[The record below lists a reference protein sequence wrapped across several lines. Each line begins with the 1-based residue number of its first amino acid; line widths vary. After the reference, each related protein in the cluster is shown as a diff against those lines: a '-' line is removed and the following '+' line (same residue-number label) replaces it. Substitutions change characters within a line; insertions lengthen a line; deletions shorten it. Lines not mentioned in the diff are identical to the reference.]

1 MNSEGWQQAERE
13 PQSMQGLQHP
23 NPGWGRSPRREVRA
37 MAVTC
42 DFYGV
47 EEDKITIEVDERFL
61 REHQLF
67 DFEGERY
74 IILSVVWTRD
84 GPKANVM
91 PYWEYT
97 SLRDKSRRATA
108 WPAEGEK
115 EPPLV
120 REIDRRGRT
129 S

>member
-1 MNSEGWQQAERE
+1 MS
-13 PQSMQGLQHP
+13 
-23 NPGWGRSPRREVRA
+23 
-37 MAVTC
+37 AVTC

-47 EEDKITIEVDERFL
+47 EEDKVMIEVDERFL
-61 REHQLF
+61 HEHQLF

-74 IILSVVWTRD
+74 IILSVVWTKD

-97 SLRDKSRRATA
+97 SLHDKSRRGVVMSPEDA
-108 WPAEGEK
+108 G

-120 REIDRRGRT
+120 REIDRRRRT

>member
-1 MNSEGWQQAERE
+1 MA
-13 PQSMQGLQHP
+13 
-23 NPGWGRSPRREVRA
+23 
-37 MAVTC
+37 AVTC

-47 EEDKITIEVDERFL
+47 EEDKVTIEVDERFL
-61 REHQLF
+61 QEHQLF

-74 IILSVVWTRD
+74 IILSVAWTKD

-97 SLRDKSRRATA
+97 SLHDKSRRGVIMANEDKA
-108 WPAEGEK
+108 QS
-115 EPPLV
+115 PLV
-120 REIDRRGRT
+120 REIDRRRRT

>member
-1 MNSEGWQQAERE
+1 
-13 PQSMQGLQHP
+13 
-23 NPGWGRSPRREVRA
+23 
-37 MAVTC
+37 MAAVSC

-61 REHQLF
+61 QEQQQF

-74 IILSVVWTRD
+74 IILSVVWTKE

-97 SLRDKSRRATA
+97 SRHTRLHRGMMPVEADA
-108 WPAEGEK
+108 

-120 REIDRRGRT
+120 REIDRRRRT
-129 S
+129 T

>member
-1 MNSEGWQQAERE
+1 MT
-13 PQSMQGLQHP
+13 
-23 NPGWGRSPRREVRA
+23 
-37 MAVTC
+37 AVIC

-61 REHQLF
+61 QEQQLF

-74 IILSVVWTRD
+74 IILSVVWMKD

-97 SLRDKSRRATA
+97 SSHDKSRRGVIMSVD
-108 WPAEGEK
+108 AEGA
-115 EPPLV
+115 PPLV
-120 REIDRRGRT
+120 REIDRRRRT
-129 S
+129 

>member
-1 MNSEGWQQAERE
+1 MA
-13 PQSMQGLQHP
+13 
-23 NPGWGRSPRREVRA
+23 
-37 MAVTC
+37 AVTC

-47 EEDKITIEVDERFL
+47 EEDKITLEVDERFL
-61 REHQLF
+61 HEQQLF

-74 IILSVVWTRD
+74 IILSVVWTKD

-97 SLRDKSRRATA
+97 SSHDKSRRGVIT
-108 WPAEGEK
+108 PTDDQGEA
-115 EPPLV
+115 PLV
-120 REIDRRGRT
+120 REIDRHRRN

>member
-1 MNSEGWQQAERE
+1 M
-13 PQSMQGLQHP
+13 P
-23 NPGWGRSPRREVRA
+23 
-37 MAVTC
+37 VTC
-42 DFYGV
+42 DFYGL
-47 EEDKITIEVDERFL
+47 EEDKVTLEVEERFL
-61 REHQLF
+61 RERQLF

-74 IILSVVWTRD
+74 IILSVVWTKD

-97 SLRDKSRRATA
+97 SLQEKAPRGAA
-108 WPAEGEK
+108 WGSEGAA

-120 REIDRRGRT
+120 REIDRRRRP

>member
-1 MNSEGWQQAERE
+1 MS
-13 PQSMQGLQHP
+13 
-23 NPGWGRSPRREVRA
+23 
-37 MAVTC
+37 AVTC

-47 EEDKITIEVDERFL
+47 EEYKVTIEVDERFL
-61 REHQLF
+61 HEHQLF

-74 IILSVVWTRD
+74 IILSVVWTKD

-91 PYWEYT
+91 PYWEYS
-97 SLRDKSRRATA
+97 SLHDKSRRGVVTSPEDA
-108 WPAEGEK
+108 G

-120 REIDRRGRT
+120 RELDRRRRT

>member
-1 MNSEGWQQAERE
+1 MSAI
-13 PQSMQGLQHP
+13 
-23 NPGWGRSPRREVRA
+23 
-37 MAVTC
+37 TC

-47 EEDKITIEVDERFL
+47 EEDKVTIEVDERFL
-61 REHQLF
+61 HEHQLF

-74 IILSVVWTRD
+74 IILSVVWTKH

-97 SLRDKSRRATA
+97 SLHDKPRRGAVMSPEDTIEA
-108 WPAEGEK
+108 PV
-115 EPPLV
+115 V
-120 REIDRRGRT
+120 REIDRRRRT

>member
-1 MNSEGWQQAERE
+1 
-13 PQSMQGLQHP
+13 
-23 NPGWGRSPRREVRA
+23 

-42 DFYGV
+42 DFYGLEEEKVTLEV
-47 EEDKITIEVDERFL
+47 EERFL
-61 REHQLF
+61 QEHQLF

-74 IILSVVWTRD
+74 IILSVVWAKD

-97 SLRDKSRRATA
+97 SLQEKTQRGIA
-108 WPAEGEK
+108 WPVEDEL

-120 REIDRRGRT
+120 REIDRRRRT

>member
-1 MNSEGWQQAERE
+1 MA
-13 PQSMQGLQHP
+13 
-23 NPGWGRSPRREVRA
+23 
-37 MAVTC
+37 AVTC

-47 EEDKITIEVDERFL
+47 EEDKITLEVDARFL

-74 IILSVVWTRD
+74 IILSVVWTKD

-97 SLRDKSRRATA
+97 SLHDKSRRTVAMPSEDEA
-108 WPAEGEK
+108 

-120 REIDRRGRT
+120 REIERRRRD

>member
-1 MNSEGWQQAERE
+1 
-13 PQSMQGLQHP
+13 
-23 NPGWGRSPRREVRA
+23 

-47 EEDKITIEVDERFL
+47 EEDKVTLEVDERFL
-61 REHQLF
+61 REQQLF

-74 IILSVVWTRD
+74 IILSVVWTKD
-84 GPKANVM
+84 GAKANAM

-97 SLRDKSRRATA
+97 SSQDQSRRG
-108 WPAEGEK
+108 AEWSVNGSQEPLK

-120 REIDRRGRT
+120 REIDRSRRT

>member
-1 MNSEGWQQAERE
+1 MS
-13 PQSMQGLQHP
+13 
-23 NPGWGRSPRREVRA
+23 
-37 MAVTC
+37 AVTC

-47 EEDKITIEVDERFL
+47 EEYKVTIEVDERFL
-61 REHQLF
+61 HEHQLF

-74 IILSVVWTRD
+74 IILSVVWTKD

-91 PYWEYT
+91 PYWEYS
-97 SLRDKSRRATA
+97 SLHDKSRRGVVTSPEVA
-108 WPAEGEK
+108 G

-120 REIDRRGRT
+120 RELDRRRRT

>member
-1 MNSEGWQQAERE
+1 
-13 PQSMQGLQHP
+13 
-23 NPGWGRSPRREVRA
+23 
-37 MAVTC
+37 MAAVIC

-61 REHQLF
+61 QEQQQF

-74 IILSVVWTRD
+74 IILSVVWTKE

-97 SLRDKSRRATA
+97 SLHTKSRRGVVMPVEAN
-108 WPAEGEK
+108 GESA
-115 EPPLV
+115 LV
-120 REIDRRGRT
+120 REIDRRRGAHERLRRT
-129 S
+129 HTHS

>member
-1 MNSEGWQQAERE
+1 MAGDEAKR
-13 PQSMQGLQHP
+13 HP
-23 NPGWGRSPRREVRA
+23 VSGWGPVHGREVRA
-37 MAVTC
+37 MAVRC

-47 EEDKITIEVDERFL
+47 EEDKITLEVEERFL
-61 REHQLF
+61 QERQLF
-67 DFEGERY
+67 NFEGERY
-74 IILSVVWTRD
+74 IILSVVWAKD

-97 SLRDKSRRATA
+97 SLQDKSRRGPLWAVD
-108 WPAEGEK
+108 GET

-120 REIDRRGRT
+120 REIDRRGRI

>member
-1 MNSEGWQQAERE
+1 
-13 PQSMQGLQHP
+13 
-23 NPGWGRSPRREVRA
+23 
-37 MAVTC
+37 MAVIVC

-47 EEDKITIEVDERFL
+47 EEDKIAIEVDEQFL
-61 REHQLF
+61 QEQQLF

-74 IILSVVWTRD
+74 IIVAVVWTKD

-97 SLRDKSRRATA
+97 SLHDKSRRGLIM
-108 WPAEGEK
+108 PVEVES

-120 REIDRRGRT
+120 REIDRRRT
-129 S
+129 P

>member
-1 MNSEGWQQAERE
+1 MA
-13 PQSMQGLQHP
+13 
-23 NPGWGRSPRREVRA
+23 
-37 MAVTC
+37 AVTC

-47 EEDKITIEVDERFL
+47 EEDKVTLEVDERFL
-61 REHQLF
+61 HEHQLF

-74 IILSVVWTRD
+74 IILSVVWAKD

-97 SLRDKSRRATA
+97 SLHDKSRRGAA
-108 WPAEGEK
+108 VSAEDGG
-115 EPPLV
+115 EPPVV
-120 REIDRRGRT
+120 REIDRRRRT

>member
-1 MNSEGWQQAERE
+1 
-13 PQSMQGLQHP
+13 
-23 NPGWGRSPRREVRA
+23 

-42 DFYGV
+42 DFYGLEEEKVTLEV
-47 EEDKITIEVDERFL
+47 EERFL
-61 REHQLF
+61 QEHQLF

-74 IILSVVWTRD
+74 IILSVVWAKD

-97 SLRDKSRRATA
+97 SLQEKTQRGIA
-108 WPAEGEK
+108 WTVEDEP

-120 REIDRRGRT
+120 REIDRRRRT

>member
-1 MNSEGWQQAERE
+1 
-13 PQSMQGLQHP
+13 
-23 NPGWGRSPRREVRA
+23 
-37 MAVTC
+37 MAAVLC

-47 EEDKITIEVDERFL
+47 EEEKITLEVDDRFL
-61 REHQLF
+61 QEHQVF

-74 IILSVVWTRD
+74 IIVSMVWTQG

-91 PYWEYT
+91 PYWQYT
-97 SLRDKSRRATA
+97 SLHEKSRRGVVMPVEADI
-108 WPAEGEK
+108 

-120 REIDRRGRT
+120 REIDRRRRN

>member
-1 MNSEGWQQAERE
+1 
-13 PQSMQGLQHP
+13 
-23 NPGWGRSPRREVRA
+23 
-37 MAVTC
+37 MATVSC
-42 DFYGV
+42 VFYGV
-47 EEDKITIEVDERFL
+47 EENKVTIEVDERFL
-61 REHQLF
+61 HEQQLF

-74 IILSVVWTRD
+74 IILSVAWTKD

-97 SLRDKSRRATA
+97 SLHDKSRRGMTMTTEDAA
-108 WPAEGEK
+108 

-120 REIDRRGRT
+120 REIDRRRRT

>member
-1 MNSEGWQQAERE
+1 
-13 PQSMQGLQHP
+13 
-23 NPGWGRSPRREVRA
+23 

-47 EEDKITIEVDERFL
+47 EEDKVTLEVDERFL

-74 IILSVVWTRD
+74 IILSVVWTKD

-97 SLRDKSRRATA
+97 SLHDKSRRTAA

-115 EPPLV
+115 EPLVV
-120 REIDRRGRT
+120 REIDRRRRT